1 MAVDHV
7 SRKIRI
13 IDAGLDLG
21 GRRRGTGA
29 GPIGMRIAGMS
40 DGLSA
45 LGHQVSRGGA
55 VDCKDFALSD
65 VGDVTAKHLDDI
77 VASCSQLRDF
87 VAEALAV
94 DETPLVLGGD
104 HSVACGTVAGVSQFA
119 AARSQA
125 FGLLWFDAHGDMNTP
140 KTSPTGN
147 VHGMPLAAILGK
159 EPAALAGIGASNPM
173 VDATKTV
180 LFGIRDLDD
189 LERETIKTTGCRAI
203 TMREIDV
210 RGMSACV
217 DEALD
222 IVSDETLGFH
232 LSFDLDGCD
241 PSIAPGVG
249 TPVPGGT
256 NLRESHL
263 LMEEV
268 AMSQK
273 LLSLEFTEVNPIL
286 DVSNQTAELAVAL
299 AESAFGRRILD

>member
-1 MAVDHV
+1 MG
-7 SRKIRI
+7 RQIKI

-40 DGLSA
+40 DNLAS
-45 LGHQVSRGGA
+45 LGHQVTRGGA
-55 VDCKDFALSD
+55 VDCVDFAVSSE
-65 VGDVTAKHLDDI
+65 GDQAAKHLDDI
-77 VASCSQLRDF
+77 VAACSQLCDV
-87 VAEALAV
+87 VAETLEAG
-94 DETPLVLGGD
+94 ETPLVLGGD
-104 HSVACGTVAGVSQFA
+104 HSIACGTVAGVSKFA
-119 AARSQA
+119 QSKNQS

-140 KTSPTGN
+140 TTSPTGN

-159 EPAALAGIGASNPM
+159 APEALAELGASRPM
-173 VDATKTV
+173 VDTAKTV

-189 LERETIKTTGCRAI
+189 LERETIKATGCRAI

-210 RGMSACV
+210 RGMSACI
-217 DEALD
+217 DEALELVTAD
-222 IVSDETLGFH
+222 SAGFH
-232 LSFDLDGCD
+232 LSFDVDGCD

-268 AMSQK
+268 AESQK

-286 DVSNQTAELAVAL
+286 DIANQTAELAVAL